1 MFVPVAMRIAV
12 IALLAVLF
20 LVISF
25 FLARWLTADNRERS
39 FVTDL
44 LSQQT
49 AGNARGMLEL
59 MPPCAASAACRRET
73 AELARRFDG
82 AGEVNIVRYDSS
94 TARALGSEQGPTRV
108 AWQAGGPTSRIWVQ
122 CVQVSRSGVA
132 FLGGKVEL
140 ERIGAPIGGEAPC
153 PA

>member
-1 MFVPVAMRIAV
+1 M

-25 FLARWLTADNRERS
+25 FLARWLTADNCERS

-44 LSQQT
+44 LSQQA
-49 AGNARGMLEL
+49 AGNSRGMLEL
-59 MPPCAASAACRRET
+59 MPPCAASAGCRRE
-73 AELARRFDG
+73 AEALAGRFDG
-82 AGEVNIVRYDSS
+82 SGKVNIVRYDSS
-94 TARALGSEQGPTRV
+94 TARALGSERGPTRV

-122 CVQVSRSGVA
+122 CVEVSRSGVA

-140 ERIGAPIGGEAPC
+140 ERIGPPIGGEAPC
-153 PA
+153 RS

>member
-12 IALLAVLF
+12 IALLAALF

-39 FVTDL
+39 FVTEL
-44 LSQQT
+44 LSQQA
-49 AGNARGMLEL
+49 AGNPRGMLEL
-59 MPPCAASAACRRET
+59 MPSCGASAGCRRE
-73 AELARRFDG
+73 AGALASRFEG
-82 AGEVNIVRYDSS
+82 SGKVNIVRYDSR
-94 TARALGSEQGPTRV
+94 TARALGSERGPTRV

-122 CVQVSRSGVA
+122 CVEVSRSGVA

-140 ERIGAPIGGEAPC
+140 ERIGPPIGGEASC

>member
-1 MFVPVAMRIAV
+1 MLVPVATRIVV
-12 IALLAVLF
+12 IALLAGLF

-44 LSQQT
+44 LTQQA

-59 MPPCAASAACRRET
+59 MPACAASAGCRRET
-73 AELARRFDG
+73 AALAARFG
-82 AGEVNIVRYDSS
+82 AGGEVNIVRYDSS

-108 AWQAGGPTSRIWVQ
+108 AWQEGGPTSPIWVQ

-132 FLGGKVEL
+132 FLGGDVEL
-140 ERIGAPIGGEAPC
+140 ERIGAPIGGEASC